1 MLSESPRSSML
12 EDQQRD
18 QSVRR
23 SPSTLPHL
31 DEKLLSEYTAETF
44 EKSSHLS
51 PPSSSHKAES
61 EEEELSSLG
70 KHETGAEERS
80 NLGDHLTGE
89 EPLGLDKHKSES
101 EEYSSHIAESEASSL
116 EEHTA
121 EPEPMEPL
129 HTAEPEPMEPLH
141 TAEPELME
149 PSSVEVQNTGPEDRK
164 SVQKDVMSKIGPE
177 NTSVVHEQS
186 KDGDLVE
193 EVLEE
198 EIEEEEEEEED
209 DDQFYSISKK
219 VEMRR
224 DEVQD
229 IGEEPTKKEEPM
241 TGRRDEKK
249 ADTEKPE
256 TVVGVE
262 MKELLEEEEEKDKDE
277 DGKEEEE
284 EKEESIEEEE
294 IQQEE
299 ETEEEGE
306 RQATME
312 VESKQSADNILQ
324 LVRGRDS
331 ISKGLTTLEHG
342 PEAPRAKSPV
352 GVEAAMAT
360 QILEIT
366 EDGPVSPEL
375 AGDVGSNQPTAPSS
389 TSMPLVT
396 TLSDGVKEKSVAVFT
411 EDLVQELAN
420 EAFETMYQLVRSRRG
435 RATHGKLEEKGVA
448 TVVVKQDKDATL
460 TREQKADKIT
470 DDLLALLVRSESMY
484 MNGLLSGRE
493 VQRSPDCVTAKYSEA
508 PSSPPLSPLHQ
519 HTFEANI
526 HMPCSSRH
534 PGGDLECA
542 VLPHHSPSGAVFGV
556 HSPPPGTHSPPSSAH
571 PLPSDAHAHPPQP
584 QALPPQ
590 AELAPRP
597 STPAGSSSSSSHCMV
612 SSDRRSV
619 NTVCEYAWH
628 TFQRIG
634 VDGLHTPTDVYQCP
648 QELHAKLYNA
658 GELGEEEVRCRQHYV
673 DLVYNVA
680 MEMIKELHPKQV
692 PEPVWSH
699 GCTKGGKLV
708 TKDLKLPA
716 ELTLLQN
723 KVYATLTKGQ
733 KPPTLSGIKFL
744 SGMKRPGGREIDF
757 VDALLIKELR
767 DEEPSWTDYSQDET
781 QVKIALADSILD
793 NLINETVGVLIT
805 IEGRRNGR
813 RY

>member
-1 MLSESPRSSML
+1 
-12 EDQQRD
+12 
-18 QSVRR
+18 
-23 SPSTLPHL
+23 
-31 DEKLLSEYTAETF
+31 
-44 EKSSHLS
+44 
-51 PPSSSHKAES
+51 
-61 EEEELSSLG
+61 
-70 KHETGAEERS
+70 
-80 NLGDHLTGE
+80 
-89 EPLGLDKHKSES
+89 
-101 EEYSSHIAESEASSL
+101 
-116 EEHTA
+116 
-121 EPEPMEPL
+121 MEPL

-141 TAEPELME
+141 TAEPEPME

-198 EIEEEEEEEED
+198 EIEEEEEED

-256 TVVGVE
+256 TV
-262 MKELLEEEEEKDKDE
+262 
-277 DGKEEEE
+277 
-284 EKEESIEEEE
+284 
-294 IQQEE
+294 
-299 ETEEEGE
+299 
-306 RQATME
+306 
-312 VESKQSADNILQ
+312 
-324 LVRGRDS
+324 
-331 ISKGLTTLEHG
+331 
-342 PEAPRAKSPV
+342 
-352 GVEAAMAT
+352 
-360 QILEIT
+360 
-366 EDGPVSPEL
+366 
-375 AGDVGSNQPTAPSS
+375 PTAPSS

-493 VQRSPDCVTAKYSEA
+493 VQRSPDCVMAKYSEA

-556 HSPPPGTHSPPSSAH
+556 HSPPPGTHSPPSGAH

-619 NTVCEYAWH
+619 NTVCEYAWR